1 MSAVDVEIDQYLS
14 GVRAALADLPT
25 EVQDDLV
32 DDLPA
37 HFAELLDEHRGPLV
51 ERLGPPEVYA
61 AELRTAAGLGA
72 RTGTRR
78 RWPAVNEDLADKAAA
93 LARTADLKI
102 GAVIGYPKATDFV
115 RLLRPAWWVFRAYIV
130 TLLFFEVTL
139 HENPIYNPVGWVVL
153 IALALL
159 SVRIGPI
166 TPRLVRWARGPAVL
180 AAAVAVL
187 VALAASPGR
196 TYYQPSSDGYS
207 DRWSQVTDV
216 YPYDK
221 NGNPLS
227 DIYLYDQNGTPME
240 FGDAWRC
247 ATEDQ
252 RYGSQPYIPR
262 YPLCKG
268 PVMASPSASPSTSPS
283 PSPSS
288 SPSPS
293 ASPSLAP
300 SPSPSK

>member
-1 MSAVDVEIDQYLS
+1 MSAVDVEIDRYLS
-14 GVRAALADLPT
+14 GVRAALADLPA

-37 HFAELLDEHRGPLV
+37 HFAELLDEHRGTLV
-51 ERLGPPEVYA
+51 ERLGPPAAYA
-61 AELRTAAGLGA
+61 AELRAAAGLGA
-72 RTGTRR
+72 RTGARR
-78 RWPAVNEDLADKAAA
+78 RWPAINDDLADKVAAA
-93 LARTADLKI
+93 ARTADLKV

-115 RLLRPAWWVFRAYIV
+115 RLLRPGWWVFRAYVV
-130 TLLFFEVTL
+130 TLLFFEITL
-139 HENPIYNPVGWVVL
+139 HDNPIYNAVGWVVL
-153 IALALL
+153 VAVTLL

-166 TPRLVRWARGPAVL
+166 LPRLVRWARVPAVL
-180 AAAVAVL
+180 GALL
-187 VALAASPGR
+187 VVFIALAGNPGR

-247 ATEDQ
+247 ATDDQ
-252 RYGSQPYIPR
+252 RYGSQPYVPR

-268 PVMASPSASPSTSPS
+268 PVKESPSPSPSPSPSTSPS
-283 PSPSS
+283 PSPS
-288 SPSPS
+288 
-293 ASPSLAP
+293 
-300 SPSPSK
+300 PSK

>member
-1 MSAVDVEIDQYLS
+1 MSAVDVEIDRYLS

-51 ERLGPPEVYA
+51 ERLGPPESYA

-72 RTGTRR
+72 RTGARR
-78 RWPAVNEDLADKAAA
+78 RWLSVNDDLADKAFAA
-93 LARTADLKI
+93 ARTADLKI

-115 RLLRPAWWVFRAYIV
+115 RLLRPAWWVFRAYV
-130 TLLFFEVTL
+130 VALLFFEVTL
-139 HENPIYNPVGWVVL
+139 HENPLFTPVGWVVL
-153 IALALL
+153 IALSLL

-166 TPRLVRWARGPAVL
+166 TSRLVQWARVPAV
-180 AAAVAVL
+180 AAAVVVVFVAV
-187 VALAASPGR
+187 AGSPAR

-221 NGNPLS
+221 DGNPLS
-227 DIYLYDQNGTPME
+227 DVYLYDQNGTPME

-247 ATEDQ
+247 ATDDQ
-252 RYGSQPYIPR
+252 RYGAQPYVPR

-268 PVMASPSASPSTSPS
+268 PVKASPSPSPSASSS

-288 SPSPS
+288 SPSLSPS
-293 ASPSLAP
+293 ASA
-300 SPSPSK
+300 SK